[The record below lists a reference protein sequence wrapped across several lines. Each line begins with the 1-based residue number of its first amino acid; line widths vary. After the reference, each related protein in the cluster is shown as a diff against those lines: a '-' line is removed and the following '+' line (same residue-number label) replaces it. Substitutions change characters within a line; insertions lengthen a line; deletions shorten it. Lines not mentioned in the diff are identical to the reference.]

1 MRVTVSNIV
10 DRLFLATLPQ
20 PRTHLKDSARC
31 QCEAAVATAVPDP
44 QGADADQTADA
55 IARHRRDQGTCRDG
69 QQADLAERAQ
79 AAAQRADD
87 AIAAVQGTD
96 PVPKEPG

>member
-1 MRVTVSNIV
+1 MSNSV

-79 AAAQRADD
+79 A
-87 AIAAVQGTD
+87 
-96 PVPKEPG
+96 VPNELTTASQPFKRNGLSP